1 MVNQL
6 RADLGLD
13 FALSQ
18 HTQQDSD
25 QKKKERFAA
34 VVLRIN
40 VGMRA
45 MNIVDS
51 NQNGMVYSLK
61 DACLT
66 IDHENNIDSTCL
78 RVDVQGGKFHI
89 APLDNDDLTQN
100 NSVMTA
106 VQLSHITGEANDLD
120 SVLGAVEYVLAH
132 HYPTAVIDGRMQT
145 VMHLCRHDYTAPAE
159 PRSQS
164 DRLEM

>member
-1 MVNQL
+1 MVDSL
-6 RADLGLD
+6 RSSLGLD
-13 FALSQ
+13 FVLSQ
-18 HTQQDSD
+18 HSQQESD

-78 RVDVQGGKFHI
+78 RVDVQGGKFRI
-89 APLDNDDLTQN
+89 SPMDSDDLAQN
-100 NSVMTA
+100 KSVMTA
-106 VQLSHITGEANDLD
+106 AQMIYMHDETDDLKR
-120 SVLGAVEYVLAH
+120 VLEAVEYALAH

-145 VMHLCRHDYTAPAE
+145 VMHLCRDDYAAPAE